1 MAKIA
6 FWITAGPDQAQKAL
20 SALILAQRL
29 RTVRH
34 QQDVEVYLFGPG
46 VALITAKIP
55 AIQQAL
61 AALKEAAVSAR
72 ACPANVQQM
81 GLDEQAVSATGV
93 VLEPAGLVLV
103 DLVEQGYQII
113 GV

>member
-6 FWITAGPDQAQKAL
+6 FWITAGPDQANKAL
-20 SALILAQRL
+20 SALVLAQRL

-46 VALITAKIP
+46 VALTTAGIP

-61 AALKEAAVSAR
+61 AALKESEVRTR
-72 ACPANVQQM
+72 ACPANVRQM
-81 GLDEQAVSATGV
+81 GLDEQVVSATGV
-93 VLEPAGLVLV
+93 VLEPAGAVIV
-103 DLVEQGYQII
+103 DLVDQGYQII